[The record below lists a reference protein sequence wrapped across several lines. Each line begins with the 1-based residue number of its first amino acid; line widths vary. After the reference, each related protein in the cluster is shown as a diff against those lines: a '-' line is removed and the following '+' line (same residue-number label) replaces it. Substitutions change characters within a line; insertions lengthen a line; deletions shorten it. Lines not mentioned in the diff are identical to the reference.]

1 MDSLLLEIEKIAREA
16 GKLFLRAQGDK
27 QVSEKS
33 GRRDLVTRYDREVQ
47 RYLERALPALL
58 PEAGFL
64 GEEED
69 PRGRDREYLFVV
81 DPIDGTTN
89 FVKDLRHS
97 AVSIALTR
105 NGESVL
111 GVIYNPYRDEL
122 YRAAKGGG
130 AFLNGAPIHISDEPP
145 EDALA
150 LLGLSPYYPE
160 LTGVTFAL
168 ARRLFDVCLDLRRGG
183 SAALDLCEVAAG
195 RAGCYFECRL
205 SPWDYAAGE
214 LIVREAGGFAS
225 DMTGAPLS
233 IDRKCS
239 VAAANQKCYE
249 FLLAAAKDC
258 GFR

>member
-1 MDSLLLEIEKIAREA
+1 MLLSEIEKIARLA
-16 GKLFLRAQGDK
+16 GGLFLRAHGDK

-47 RYLERALPALL
+47 RYLEEALSALL

-64 GEEED
+64 GEEGEAHS
-69 PRGRDREYLFVV
+69 GGGREYCFVV

-89 FVKDLRHS
+89 FVKNLRHS

-122 YRAAKGGG
+122 FRATKGGG
-130 AFLNGAPIHISDEPP
+130 AFLNGSPIHVSDAPP
-145 EDALA
+145 EDALV
-150 LLGLSPYYPE
+150 LLGMSPYYPE
-160 LTGVTFAL
+160 LTDGTFAL
-168 ARRLFDVCLDLRRGG
+168 ARRLFDDCLDLRRGG
-183 SAALDLCEVAAG
+183 SAALDLCEIAAG
-195 RAGCYFECRL
+195 NADCYFECRL
-205 SPWDYAAGE
+205 SPWDYAAGG

-233 IDRKCS
+233 VERKCS
-239 VAAANQKCYE
+239 VAAANPGCYD
-249 FLLAAAKDC
+249 FLLAAARDC
-258 GFR
+258 GLR